1 MERSAHNVESAGS
14 SPPCKDLEL
23 KVTNNI
29 VLRPCLLGRLQYR
42 SVCNS
47 ERRHDQLQSVNVSST
62 HAVVWHAVCG
72 RVLPR
77 VYYYSPRSDYQVLS
91 IERQRPTTLVRPLL
105 EGPNNAVMA
114 AEKVPI
120 PNSSQC
126 KANAVTNRIPC
137 LTYSYR

>member
-62 HAVVWHAVCG
+62 HAVVWQSRNQLQYVATTFRNNQQIHQSAYLNVH
-72 RVLPR
+72 
-77 VYYYSPRSDYQVLS
+77 VY
-91 IERQRPTTLVRPLL
+91 RPTPYV
-105 EGPNNAVMA
+105 
-114 AEKVPI
+114 
-120 PNSSQC
+120 
-126 KANAVTNRIPC
+126 
-137 LTYSYR
+137 